1 MGKGYTSFRESI
13 MNQNPRCIPL
23 YSGRH
28 KILASEKMTRKFYRK
43 VLANIKIWTK

>member
-23 YSGRH
+23 YSGRN
-28 KILASEKMTRKFYRK
+28 KILASEKMTRKFYRTECW
-43 VLANIKIWTK
+43 LI